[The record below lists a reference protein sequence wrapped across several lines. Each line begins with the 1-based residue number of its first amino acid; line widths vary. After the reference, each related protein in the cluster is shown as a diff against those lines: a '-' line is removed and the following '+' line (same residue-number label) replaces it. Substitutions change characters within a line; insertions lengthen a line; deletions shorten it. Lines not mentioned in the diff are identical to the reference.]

1 MSISA
6 QQVKELRDKSGV
18 GMMDCKKALVESN
31 GDIDKAFDYLRKA
44 GVAKAQKKEGRDA
57 KEGLI
62 ISDISSDGKF
72 GTLLELNCETDFV
85 ANTDDFKSLGNDII
99 KHIKNSEFSQLDDI
113 LNEKF
118 INDNNK
124 KLKDVITDAVGRLG
138 ENIVLSRFCKYSV
151 ESGLVVSYIH
161 PGSKLGVLLKFNSD
175 QVSDKDSLND
185 FGKEISMH
193 IAATSPISV
202 SIDDVSSEII
212 AKEREI
218 FSDQAKKSGKPD
230 NIIEKMVDGRINKF
244 YKENVLLEQVFVK
257 DPSKLV
263 KDLISEKSN
272 SSNLNLSV
280 SEFSRFQI
288 GEK

>member
-6 QQVKELRDKSGV
+6 QQVKELRDRSGV
-18 GMMDCKKALVESN
+18 GMMDCKKALVESD
-31 GDIDKAFDYLRKA
+31 GDIDKAFDYLRKS

-99 KHIKNSEFSQLDDI
+99 KHIKKSEFSELDDI
-113 LNEKF
+113 LNENF
-118 INDNNK
+118 INDKNK
-124 KLKDVITDAVGRLG
+124 NVKDIITDAVGRLG
-138 ENIVLSRFCKYSV
+138 ENIVLSRFCKYKV
-151 ESGLVVSYIH
+151 ESGLIVSYIH

-175 QVSDKDSLND
+175 EVSDKESLID

-193 IAATSPISV
+193 IAATAPISV
-202 SIDDVSSEII
+202 AVDDVSSEII

-257 DPSKLV
+257 DPSKMV
-263 KDLISEKSN
+263 KDLVSEKSN
-272 SSNLNLSV
+272 SFKSNLSI